1 MEPVAQATDD
11 DGLICAASVT
21 QNRPKLNHA
30 PIDRIGSASAQP
42 NNAYCP
48 SANPDAAS
56 SPPGSLSPASARCL
70 TGLNPTAYQLE
81 ARSRFSKAK

>member
-30 PIDRIGSASAQP
+30 QKTLLESYKIGQQGGKGF
-42 NNAYCP
+42 
-48 SANPDAAS
+48 AAS
-56 SPPGSLSPASARCL
+56 DNCCSI
-70 TGLNPTAYQLE
+70 T
-81 ARSRFSKAK
+81 

>member
-30 PIDRIGSASAQP
+30 RFLRLHRSVQQFEFLYPYHSSNPGAIGGPGAVSIMLS
-42 NNAYCP
+42 CLCRWR
-48 SANPDAAS
+48 AS
-56 SPPGSLSPASARCL
+56 S
-70 TGLNPTAYQLE
+70 
-81 ARSRFSKAK
+81 

>member
-30 PIDRIGSASAQP
+30 
-42 NNAYCP
+42 NLYC
-48 SANPDAAS
+48 ADGNRS
-56 SPPGSLSPASARCL
+56 SVSKL
-70 TGLNPTAYQLE
+70 PT
-81 ARSRFSKAK
+81 SST

>member
-30 PIDRIGSASAQP
+30 MDWTRVSGDDKP
-42 NNAYCP
+42 
-48 SANPDAAS
+48 
-56 SPPGSLSPASARCL
+56 
-70 TGLNPTAYQLE
+70 
-81 ARSRFSKAK
+81 

>member
-30 PIDRIGSASAQP
+30 LD
-42 NNAYCP
+42 
-48 SANPDAAS
+48 S
-56 SPPGSLSPASARCL
+56 SHRLI
-70 TGLNPTAYQLE
+70 QIE
-81 ARSRFSKAK
+81 EQVI